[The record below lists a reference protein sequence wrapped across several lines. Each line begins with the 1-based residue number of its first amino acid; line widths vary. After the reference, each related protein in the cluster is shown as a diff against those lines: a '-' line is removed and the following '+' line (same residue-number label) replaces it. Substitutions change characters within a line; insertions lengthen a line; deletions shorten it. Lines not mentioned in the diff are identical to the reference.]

1 MRQHGCGLRFGVV
14 QQDNSLSGPVEPID
28 QHLQFLLRRH
38 GFPIT
43 RPQIGTEHG
52 DAARLQQLKR
62 GRCGF
67 ETGKPEE
74 WRGRCAARDTVER
87 HLNRGNTVVD
97 FLCCLVW
104 RDPHQAAVQPG
115 MMPDGVAL
123 GRDPS
128 HQAWMLGSRLAD
140 QEERRAHAFM
150 GQRRQHPLRGR
161 RPRAV
166 IECQYHLV
174 IPERQRLRKAL
185 KPNPRGGGGIDA
197 KNPRGTE
204 RSLAW
209 TVRRLRRHRPCDQGN
224 KGSSRPLHELPGAD
238 FDFSALNE
246 VDDSV
251 RDEILEEL
259 EPETVAEGV
268 RELESDDAV
277 KLLAGLDEEDQEEI
291 LEKLPPLERDALER
305 SLLYPENSAGRR
317 MQTEFIAV
325 PPDWTVGQ
333 AIDYMRDTPE
343 LPDRFYEIY
352 AVDSAQHWQGAISL
366 DALLRAHRPVPLAD
380 LIDEDR
386 RRVSVMDD
394 QGEVARLF
402 GKYNLVAAPVVDTTN
417 RLVGVITI
425 DDVVDVIEEEADE
438 DLKALGGVTSDE
450 ELSDN
455 VWTIAKGRFNW
466 LLVNLATAFLA
477 SSVLGL
483 FEGQLEK
490 MVALAVLAPI
500 VASQGG
506 NAATQTMTV
515 AVRALA
521 TRELGSNNAF
531 RVVMREG
538 LVGLV
543 NGLAF
548 AVITGIA
555 AVAWFKIPA
564 LGVVIGLV
572 MVCNLVAGALGGIL
586 IPMVL
591 ERVRADPAVASGTF
605 VTTITDVVGFFSF
618 LGIATLWFG
627 LK

>member
-1 MRQHGCGLRFGVV
+1 MVEDVDIARPADASIFDRVPMRGENGEIRAEFV
-14 QQDNSLSGPVEPID
+14 QEIAHAIHEADTA
-28 QHLQFLLRRH
+28 LLR
-38 GFPIT
+38 
-43 RPQIGTEHG
+43 E
-52 DAARLQQLKR
+52 
-62 GRCGF
+62 
-67 ETGKPEE
+67 
-74 WRGRCAARDTVER
+74 
-87 HLNRGNTVVD
+87 VV
-97 FLCCLVW
+97 
-104 RDPHQAAVQPG
+104 A
-115 MMPDGVAL
+115 
-123 GRDPS
+123 
-128 HQAWMLGSRLAD
+128 
-140 QEERRAHAFM
+140 E
-150 GQRRQHPLRGR
+150 
-161 RPRAV
+161 
-166 IECQYHLV
+166 
-174 IPERQRLRKAL
+174 
-185 KPNPRGGGGIDA
+185 
-197 KNPRGTE
+197 
-204 RSLAW
+204 
-209 TVRRLRRHRPCDQGN
+209 
-224 KGSSRPLHELPGAD
+224 LHEADLGDLIAALEPDDRVSLVELTGTD

-246 VDDSV
+246 VDDTV
-251 RDEILEEL
+251 REEILEEL
-259 EPETVAEGV
+259 GPETVAEGV

-277 KLLAGLDEEDQEEI
+277 ELLEALDEKDQEEI
-291 LEKLPPLERDALER
+291 LDKLPPEERDTLER

-317 MQTEFIAV
+317 MQSEFIAV
-325 PPDWTVGQ
+325 PPDWNVGQ
-333 AIDYMRDTPE
+333 AIDFMRDTPN

-352 AVDSAQHWQGAISL
+352 AVDKAKHWQGAISL
-366 DALLRAHRPVPLAD
+366 DALLRSRRPVPLAD

-386 RRVSVMDD
+386 RRVSVLDD
-394 QGEVARLF
+394 QEEVARMF

-417 RLVGVITI
+417 RLVGVVTI

-450 ELSDN
+450 ELSDS
-455 VWTIAKGRFNW
+455 VLTIAKGRFNW
-466 LLVNLATAFLA
+466 LLVKLATAFLA

-521 TRELGSNNAF
+521 TRELGSSNAM
-531 RVVMREG
+531 RVVIREG

-555 AVAWFKIPA
+555 AVAWFKIPG
-564 LGVVIGLV
+564 LGIVIGLAII
-572 MVCNLVAGALGGIL
+572 CNLVAGALGGIL

-627 LK
+627 LN

>member
-1 MRQHGCGLRFGVV
+1 MAEDIDVAQPADGQVLDRFPMRAEDGEIRHEF
-14 QQDNSLSGPVEPID
+14 VEAISRAIHAGETP
-28 QHLQFLLRRH
+28 FL
-38 GFPIT
+38 
-43 RPQIGTEHG
+43 
-52 DAARLQQLKR
+52 
-62 GRCGF
+62 
-67 ETGKPEE
+67 
-74 WRGRCAARDTVER
+74 
-87 HLNRGNTVVD
+87 
-97 FLCCLVW
+97 
-104 RDPHQAAVQPG
+104 
-115 MMPDGVAL
+115 
-123 GRDPS
+123 
-128 HQAWMLGSRLAD
+128 
-140 QEERRAHAFM
+140 
-150 GQRRQHPLRGR
+150 
-161 RPRAV
+161 RAV
-166 IECQYHLV
+166 VAE
-174 IPERQRLRKAL
+174 
-185 KPNPRGGGGIDA
+185 
-197 KNPRGTE
+197 
-204 RSLAW
+204 
-209 TVRRLRRHRPCDQGN
+209 
-224 KGSSRPLHELPGAD
+224 LHEADLGDLIAALEPDDRVSLVELTGTD

-251 RDEILEEL
+251 REEILEEL

-277 KLLAGLDEEDQEEI
+277 ELLEGLDEEDQEEI
-291 LEKLPPLERDALER
+291 LEKLPPSARDALER
-305 SLLYPENSAGRR
+305 SLEYPENSAGRR

-325 PPDWTVGQ
+325 PPDWTAGQ
-333 AIDYMRDTPE
+333 VIDYMRDTPN
-343 LPDRFYEIY
+343 LPERFYEIY
-352 AVDSAQHWQGAISL
+352 AVDDFRHWQGAVSL
-366 DALLRAHRPVPLAD
+366 DALLRSRRPVPLAD

-394 QGEVARLF
+394 QEEVARLF
-402 GKYNLVAAPVVDTTN
+402 GKYNLVAAPVVDTEN

-438 DLKALGGVTSDE
+438 DLKALGGVTSHE
-450 ELSDN
+450 ELSDG
-455 VWTIAKGRFNW
+455 VWTIARGRFNW

-483 FEGQLEK
+483 FAGQLEK

-548 AVITGIA
+548 AIITGIA

-564 LGVVIGLV
+564 LGVVIGLAI
-572 MVCNLVAGALGGIL
+572 VCNLVAGALGGIL

>member
-1 MRQHGCGLRFGVV
+1 MAEDIDAAQPAVAPVLDRLAMRHEDGEIRREF
-14 QQDNSLSGPVEPID
+14 VEEIARAIHAAETP
-28 QHLQFLLRRH
+28 LLR
-38 GFPIT
+38 
-43 RPQIGTEHG
+43 E
-52 DAARLQQLKR
+52 
-62 GRCGF
+62 
-67 ETGKPEE
+67 
-74 WRGRCAARDTVER
+74 
-87 HLNRGNTVVD
+87 VV
-97 FLCCLVW
+97 
-104 RDPHQAAVQPG
+104 A
-115 MMPDGVAL
+115 
-123 GRDPS
+123 
-128 HQAWMLGSRLAD
+128 
-140 QEERRAHAFM
+140 E
-150 GQRRQHPLRGR
+150 
-161 RPRAV
+161 
-166 IECQYHLV
+166 
-174 IPERQRLRKAL
+174 
-185 KPNPRGGGGIDA
+185 
-197 KNPRGTE
+197 
-204 RSLAW
+204 
-209 TVRRLRRHRPCDQGN
+209 
-224 KGSSRPLHELPGAD
+224 LHEADLGDLIAALEPDDRVSLVELTGTD

-251 RDEILEEL
+251 REEILDEL

-268 RELESDDAV
+268 RELQSDDAV
-277 KLLAGLDEEDQEEI
+277 ELLEGLDEADQEEI
-291 LEKLPPLERDALER
+291 LDKLPATERVALER
-305 SLLYPENSAGRR
+305 SLEYPENSAGRR

-333 AIDYMRDTPE
+333 AIDHMRDAPN

-352 AVDSAQHWQGAISL
+352 AVDKAQHWQGAVSL
-366 DALLRAHRPVPLAD
+366 DALLRSRRPVPLAD

-386 RRVSVMDD
+386 RRVSVLDD
-394 QGEVARLF
+394 QEEVARLF
-402 GKYNLVAAPVVDTTN
+402 GKYNLVAAPVVDTEN
-417 RLVGVITI
+417 RLVGVITV

-450 ELSDN
+450 ELSDS

-521 TRELGSNNAF
+521 TRELGANNAV
-531 RVVMREG
+531 RVVIREG

-555 AVAWFKIPA
+555 AVLWFKIPA
-564 LGVVIGLV
+564 LGVVIGLAI
-572 MVCNLVAGALGGIL
+572 VCNLVAGALGGIL

>member
-1 MRQHGCGLRFGVV
+1 MADDVDVAQPAGAAHASMLDRLPMRDEDGDIRSEFVEKVSRAV
-14 QQDNSLSGPVEPID
+14 QAA
-28 QHLQFLLRRH
+28 
-38 GFPIT
+38 
-43 RPQIGTEHG
+43 
-52 DAARLQQLKR
+52 DAA
-62 GRCGF
+62 
-67 ETGKPEE
+67 
-74 WRGRCAARDTVER
+74 
-87 HLNRGNTVVD
+87 
-97 FLCCLVW
+97 FLRQIVAELHEADLGDLIEAL
-104 RDPHQAAVQPG
+104 DP
-115 MMPDGVAL
+115 D
-123 GRDPS
+123 D
-128 HQAWMLGSRLAD
+128 
-140 QEERRAHAFM
+140 
-150 GQRRQHPLRGR
+150 
-161 RPRAV
+161 RPR
-166 IECQYHLV
+166 LV
-174 IPERQRLRKAL
+174 
-185 KPNPRGGGGIDA
+185 
-197 KNPRGTE
+197 
-204 RSLAW
+204 
-209 TVRRLRRHRPCDQGN
+209 
-224 KGSSRPLHELPGAD
+224 ELTGAD

-246 VDDSV
+246 VDDTV
-251 RDEILEEL
+251 REEILEEL

-277 KLLAGLDEEDQEEI
+277 ELLEGLDEEDQEEI
-291 LEKLPPLERDALER
+291 LEKLPQSERVALER
-305 SLLYPENSAGRR
+305 RLLYPENSAGRR

-333 AIDYMRDTPE
+333 AIDYMRDTPD
-343 LPDRFYEIY
+343 LPERFYEIY

-366 DALLRAHRPVPLAD
+366 DALLRARRPVPLAD

-394 QGEVARLF
+394 QEEVARLF
-402 GKYNLVAAPVVDTTN
+402 GKYNLVAAPVIDTEN

-425 DDVVDVIEEEADE
+425 DDVVDVIEEEAEE
-438 DLKALGGVTSDE
+438 DIKALGGVTSDE
-450 ELSDN
+450 ELSDS
-455 VWTIAKGRFNW
+455 VWTIARGRFNW

-521 TRELGSNNAF
+521 TRELGSNNAL
-531 RVVMREG
+531 RVVIREG

-548 AVITGIA
+548 AIITGVA
-555 AVAWFKIPA
+555 AVAWFKIPG
-564 LGVVIGLV
+564 LGVVIGLA
-572 MVCNLVAGALGGIL
+572 MLCNLVAGALGGIL

-605 VTTITDVVGFFSF
+605 VTTVTDVVGFFSF